1 MRMALR
7 PSTNARPR
15 PATQGGDL
23 EGGVGE
29 LRSDCGPGGDPSGE
43 GGCPRWVFAVHA
55 RRAVGIPQLWAG
67 HRVSEGHTGISGRQR
82 GFWAPGVVSVSGGLA
97 AEGSVP
103 LENPRAVHRKVN

>member
-23 EGGVGE
+23 AGGVGE

-67 HRVSEGHTGISGRQR
+67 HRVSDGQTATSGRQR
-82 GFWAPGVVSVSGGLA
+82 GFWALGVASVAGGLTA
-97 AEGSVP
+97 GGSAP
-103 LENPRAVHRKVN
+103 SENLRAVRGR